1 MGREELFSQALSAGE
16 FQQRLWRES
25 WRDESVISKIN
36 VNILSGAISYVFDL
50 IRLMWPSETHYICD
64 YESVS
69 DELENA
75 LCHVLKVM
83 SLC

>member
-25 WRDESVISKIN
+25 WRDESVVSEIN

-50 IRLMWPSETHYICD
+50 
-64 YESVS
+64 S
-69 DELENA
+69 D
-75 LCHVLKVM
+75 
-83 SLC
+83 